1 MDGLKFRPL
10 LESDSA
16 AVLEVL
22 VAAEAAEPSES
33 FVDLTEVELELRQP
47 GMNLPQGSLA
57 ALHNG
62 RIVGFATLYAPGPGT
77 EWNVY
82 LSGAVLPEYRRAGIG
97 GSLLQYLIDQAK
109 ILRDRDFSDLPG
121 ILKIWL
127 QAGRTSAAALAAA
140 ADFTVRRY
148 FFEMRAGLEEP
159 LVDWAAL
166 ATVNSPRLEGIEV
179 RGWSADD
186 DEGVRLAYNQA
197 FADHWGSVSATPE
210 RWRDMFAQSPFFR
223 PDCSRIAVL
232 NAEVVG
238 FVLVDEFDSET
249 AAHGYRTGYID
260 RVGTVRA
267 IRGRGLAKVLL
278 AQSMVALA
286 SSGCR
291 YAELGVDADSP
302 TGAGRLYESLG
313 FAVLRRNRVTGL
325 DF

>member
-1 MDGLKFRPL
+1 
-10 LESDSA
+10 
-16 AVLEVL
+16 VLEVL

-47 GMNLPQGSLA
+47 GMNLPQGSSA

-97 GSLLQYLIDQAK
+97 GSLLQSLIDQAK

-121 ILKIWL
+121 VLKIWL

-186 DEGVRLAYNQA
+186 DEVCGWPITRPSPTIGVRCRRPPS
-197 FADHWGSVSATPE
+197 GGGIC
-210 RWRDMFAQSPFFR
+210 SPS
-223 PDCSRIAVL
+223 PPS
-232 NAEVVG
+232 
-238 FVLVDEFDSET
+238 FVLT
-249 AAHGYRTGYID
+249 A
-260 RVGTVRA
+260 
-267 IRGRGLAKVLL
+267 
-278 AQSMVALA
+278 
-286 SSGCR
+286 
-291 YAELGVDADSP
+291 LGSP
-302 TGAGRLYESLG
+302 C
-313 FAVLRRNRVTGL
+313 
-325 DF
+325 